1 MNNPVLLIAFPLLFS
16 FLPTLFKKWEK
27 ASLVSVILFNI
38 IALFFI
44 EKGVYNIGGWEAP
57 FGINLVLDNYSFIGV
72 LIVNL
77 VFALSV
83 LISFES
89 IGKYSIVLLISLA
102 SLNGM
107 ILTGD
112 LFNLF
117 VFMEIG
123 AISAYILS
131 SITKKYKFTFNYLV
145 IGTLGSGL
153 YLLGTII
160 LYGIFGSLNTV
171 RNISTPVY
179 TPTNIIEISNE
190 LEEKIGIGDV
200 VLAPFYESNVLP
212 SYLPVK
218 VLTGHGPESMN
229 FEEISNYLD
238 SFYKGEFSN
247 NEAKEFIEK
256 FNIRFVLI
264 PKLLSYEKIEK
275 QMGLYNIINHYQNHE
290 YFLVEVH
297 EKP

>member
-160 LYGIFGSLNTV
+160 LYGIFGSLNMTD
-171 RNISTPVY
+171 IS
-179 TPTNIIEISNE
+179 
-190 LEEKIGIGDV
+190 EKIISHNVNPAVLMLPAVLIFIG
-200 VLAPFYESNVLP
+200 LAV
-212 SYLPVK
+212 
-218 VLTGHGPESMN
+218 
-229 FEEISNYLD
+229 
-238 SFYKGEFSN
+238 
-247 NEAKEFIEK
+247 EAKLLP
-256 FNIRFVLI
+256 FNGWVKGVFGNANSLVGSIFASAYAATTVIVFGRLFVNLFLI
-264 PKLLSYEKIEK
+264 SEELKIALKL
-275 QMGLYNIINHYQNHE
+275 QD
-290 YFLVEVH
+290 
-297 EKP
+297 